1 MTPRRRADDQDDAGV
16 LSRQVQPV
24 ARLIKWAWAIA
35 GAVAIALAGLYSL
48 DRTLALAAARE
59 AVEARVTPL
68 EKRVD
73 DHLSNARAMRE
84 VMDRYVQ
91 EQRALNRSISRKLDA
106 LCRSNPRADCPLGD
120 E

>member
-1 MTPRRRADDQDDAGV
+1 MTPRRRADDQDDQGV
-16 LSRQVQPV
+16 LAREVQPV
-24 ARLIKWAWAIA
+24 ARIIKWAWAIA
-35 GAVAIALAGLYSL
+35 GGLAIALAGIYSL
-48 DRTLALAAARE
+48 DRTLAMAAARE
-59 AVEARVTPL
+59 VVETRIRPI
-68 EKRVD
+68 EIRVD

-91 EQRALNRSISRKLDA
+91 EQRNLNRSISRKLDA